1 MIITNKLM
9 VLNDMYIG
17 HADISIAIFLLSIN
31 IF

>member
-9 VLNDMYIG
+9 VLNMYIG
-17 HADISIAIFLLSIN
+17 HADTSIAIFLLSIN